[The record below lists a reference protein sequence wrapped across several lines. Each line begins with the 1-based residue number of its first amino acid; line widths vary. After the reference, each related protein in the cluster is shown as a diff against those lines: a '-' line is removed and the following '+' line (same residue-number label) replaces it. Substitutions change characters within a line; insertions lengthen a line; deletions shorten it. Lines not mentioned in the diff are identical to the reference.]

1 MAEYLQEDDGQITI
15 VLACELFVEG
25 LTNLTAFRH
34 SSTQCHFLPPP
45 QEIRPGLTNG
55 MINFHDPLER
65 SRNSK
70 ALQGGP
76 KITSL

>member
-15 VLACELFVEG
+15 VLACELFFEG

-34 SSTQCHFLPPP
+34 SSTQCHFLPH

-55 MINFHDPLER
+55 MINFHDPLTR
-65 SRNSK
+65 PRNSK